1 MRSARAPLV
10 LNRFDLLPPS
20 FHYHDRVRQVIC
32 SWLTIICMLSVTLC
46 AVAVATLLRKHRVHR
61 ANVRLA
67 AAAIPL
73 MDLRRDVIRLQQ
85 DNNQRNQWCQWV
97 DSARPDDSVLQTLAA
112 VAFASQSETDDIVID
127 ALHLRMPIEFSA
139 TAKATP
145 AWAIPHVSVSAR
157 ITNSDMVDRWV
168 NQLNAVDRI
177 EAASMVVNDRDSKRE
192 SLQTVEEINRVE
204 LTATPLATRV
214 LP

>member
-1 MRSARAPLV
+1 
-10 LNRFDLLPPS
+10 
-20 FHYHDRVRQVIC
+20 
-32 SWLTIICMLSVTLC
+32 MLSVTLC
-46 AVAVATLLRKHRVHR
+46 AVAVATLLRKHHAHR
-61 ANVRLA
+61 ANVRIA
-67 AAAIPL
+67 STAIPL

-85 DNNQRNQWCQWV
+85 ETNQRNQWCRWV
-97 DSARPDDSVLQTLAA
+97 DSARPDDSALQTLAA
-112 VAFASQSETDDIVID
+112 VALASQSETNDIVID

-157 ITNSDMVDRWV
+157 IASPGMVDQWV
-168 NQLNAVDRI
+168 DQLNAVDRI
-177 EAASMVVNDRDSKRE
+177 EAASVVVNDRDSKRD
-192 SLQTVEEINRVE
+192 SLQTAGEINRVE